1 MNELTILCVED
12 EPEVLDA
19 LRRDLDPLAPFCRIE
34 LAEDVADARD
44 AIAGVLDDG
53 DRLAL
58 VLADHRLPGETG
70 VDLLVEL
77 ATDPGTRS
85 VRRVLVTGQAGLD
98 DTVRAV
104 NDAGLDHFIA
114 KPWRPEEL
122 VRVARDELTT
132 YVLDAGLDPLPFVRF
147 LDGPRLLDTLRE
159 RGADR

>member
-1 MNELTILCVED
+1 MNELTILCVDD

-19 LRRDLDPLAPFCRIE
+19 LRRDLEPLAAHCRIE

-44 AIAGVLDDG
+44 AIAAVVDDG

-70 VDLLVEL
+70 VDLLVAL
-77 ATDPGTRS
+77 ASDPATRD

-104 NDAGLDHFIA
+104 NEAGLDHFVA
-114 KPWRPEEL
+114 KPWRPDEL
-122 VRVARDELTT
+122 LRVARDELTT
-132 YVLDAGLDPLPFVRF
+132 YVLDAGLDPLPHVRY
-147 LDGPRLLDTLRE
+147 LDGARLLDELRD